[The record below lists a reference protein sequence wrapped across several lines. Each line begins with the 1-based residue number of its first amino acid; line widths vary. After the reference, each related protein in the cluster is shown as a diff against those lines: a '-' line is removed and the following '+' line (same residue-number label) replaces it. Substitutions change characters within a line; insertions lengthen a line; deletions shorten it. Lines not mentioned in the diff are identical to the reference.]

1 MGHEGIP
8 RRQIGHF
15 SLLRSYQLADLFTLT
30 NAFAGM
36 ASILLMMSSLLN
48 PEPWRGHCQLICP
61 DARPEQERG
70 SSPLYFLRQPGLES

>member
-15 SLLRSYQLADLFTLT
+15 SLLRSYQLADLFTLA

-36 ASILLMMSSLLN
+36 ASILLMMSSSD
-48 PEPWRGHCQLICP
+48 PG
-61 DARPEQERG
+61 AVASKSG
-70 SSPLYFLRQPGLES
+70 SRASAGSLGV